1 MSKNSYKPIFTAQN
15 NKISSINL
23 KKLDIFKEIS
33 KKFKEASYYKK
44 TLKGNSN

>member
-15 NKISSINL
+15 NEISSINL

-33 KKFKEASYYKK
+33 KKFKE
-44 TLKGNSN
+44 T